1 MFIGILQENSPEQRV
16 AAGPD
21 LVQAWLSKG
30 HTVWVESGA
39 GALAAY
45 SDEEYLAAGAQMSS
59 RDALPT
65 EVQALVTVRC
75 PDASRLSSSGK
86 AWAEA
91 WLNTARDQGAQG
103 ETRWL
108 IGTLAPDRNADT
120 LKQWA
125 SFGLNI
131 LTLDALPRI
140 TRAQSM
146 DVLSSQASIGGY
158 QAVLEAATLLPRC
171 FPMMMTAAGTI
182 APARVLVIGA
192 GVAGLQAIATA
203 KRLGAVVMAFDTR
216 PSVKEQVESLGGR
229 YVEVEGAV
237 EDLKAGGYAVEQSE
251 EYRQRQQL
259 MLEQEL
265 LKADV
270 VITTAQIPGRKAP
283 ILLPSSLLERMKE
296 GSVVI
301 DLAAASG
308 GNCEGTVD
316 GENLRLG
323 RALVCGRSAPASAK
337 AQDASRMYA
346 RNLLAFTTLL
356 ESSGSPALWGLGND
370 EIVRACCLAEAGVW
384 KNSN

>member
-1 MFIGILQENSPEQRV
+1 MFLGILKENSPEQRV
-16 AAGPD
+16 AANPD
-21 LVQAWLSKG
+21 LVGAWIAKG
-30 HTVWVESGA
+30 HSVWVESGA
-39 GALAAY
+39 GHSASY
-45 SDEEYLAAGAQMSS
+45 RDEEYAQAGAQIGDLSAIPS
-59 RDALPT
+59 
-65 EVQALVTVRC
+65 EIQALMTVHC
-75 PDASRLSSSGK
+75 PGTHQSLANGME
-86 AWAEA
+86 WATD
-91 WLNTARDQGAQG
+91 WLNNARHKTAQG
-103 ETRWL
+103 DTRWL
-108 IGTLAPDRNADT
+108 IGTLAPDRNHET
-120 LKQWA
+120 LKHWA
-125 SFGLNI
+125 SFGLHI

-140 TRAQSM
+140 TRAQTM

-182 APARVLVIGA
+182 APARALVIGA

-229 YVEVEGAV
+229 FVEVEGAV
-237 EDLKAGGYAVEQSE
+237 EDQKAGGYAVEQSE
-251 EYRQRQQL
+251 EYRQRQKM

-283 ILLPSSLLERMKE
+283 VLLTSDLLDRMKE

-301 DLAAASG
+301 DLAAGTG

-323 RALVCGRSAPASAK
+323 RALVCGRSAPSAAK
-337 AQDASRMYA
+337 AQDASRMYS
-346 RNLLAFTTLL
+346 RNLLAFTALL
-356 ESSGSPALWGLGND
+356 EADQDPKLWELGQD
-370 EIVRACCLAEAGVW
+370 EIVRACCLAEAGEW
-384 KNSN
+384 KNR

>member
-16 AAGPD
+16 SAGPE
-21 LVQAWLSKG
+21 LVKAWLSKG
-30 HTVWVESGA
+30 HSVWVESGA

-45 SDEEYLAAGAQMSS
+45 TDEDYRASGAQIGQRS
-59 RDALPT
+59 ALPT

-75 PDASRLSSSGK
+75 LGVSQSSGLDIQ
-86 AWAEA
+86 WAQA
-91 WLNTARDQGAQG
+91 WLNNARFKSSQG
-103 ETRWL
+103 EPRWL
-108 IGTLAPDRNADT
+108 IGTLAPDRNMEI
-120 LKQWA
+120 LKHWA
-125 SFGLNI
+125 SYGLNI

-158 QAVLEAATLLPRC
+158 HAVLEAATLLPRC
-171 FPMMMTAAGTI
+171 FPMMMTAAGTF

-216 PSVKEQVESLGGR
+216 PSVKEQVQSLGGR

-237 EDLKAGGYAVEQSE
+237 EDLKAGGYAVEQGE

-283 ILLPSSLLERMKE
+283 VLLTTSLLERMKE

-301 DLAAASG
+301 DLAAATG

-337 AQDASRMYA
+337 AQDASRMYS

-356 ESSGSPALWGLGND
+356 ESSESAVLWSLGND

-384 KNSN
+384 KSIE

>member
-1 MFIGILQENSPEQRV
+1 MFIGVLKENPPEQRV

-21 LVQAWLSKG
+21 LVKAWLSRG
-30 HTVWVESGA
+30 HSVWVESGA
-39 GALAAY
+39 GELAAY
-45 SDEEYLAAGAQMSS
+45 TDDEFREAGAQVGIRS
-59 RDALPT
+59 ALPL
-65 EVQALVTVRC
+65 EVQVLVMVRC
-75 PDASRLSSSGK
+75 PGDGLLSSSDHEWSK
-86 AWAEA
+86 V
-91 WLNTARDQGAQG
+91 WLNNAREKSAQG
-103 ETRWL
+103 DVRWL
-108 IGTLAPDRNADT
+108 IGTLAPEQNHKI
-120 LKQWA
+120 LKHWA
-125 SFGLNI
+125 AFGLHI
-131 LTLDALPRI
+131 LSLDALPRI

-182 APARVLVIGA
+182 VPARVLVIGA

-203 KRLGAVVMAFDTR
+203 KRLGAVVIAFDTR
-216 PSVKEQVESLGGR
+216 PSVKEQIESLGGR
-229 YVEVEGAV
+229 YMEVEGAV

-270 VITTAQIPGRKAP
+270 VITTAQIPGRRAP
-283 ILLPSSLLERMKE
+283 VLLNTSTLECMKE

-308 GNCEGTVD
+308 GNCEGTMD

-323 RALVCGRSAPASAK
+323 RALVCGRSAPASSK

-346 RNLLAFTTLL
+346 RNVLAFTALL
-356 ESSGSPALWGLGND
+356 ESPQASALWDLGQD

-384 KNSN
+384 KAK

>member
-1 MFIGILQENSPEQRV
+1 MYIGILKESPPEQRV
-16 AAGPD
+16 AASPD
-21 LVQAWLSKG
+21 LVKAWLSKG
-30 HTVWVESGA
+30 HSVWVESGA
-39 GALAAY
+39 GILAAY
-45 SDEEYLAAGAQMSS
+45 TDDDYRESGAQIGIRS
-59 RDALPT
+59 ALPLDIQ
-65 EVQALVTVRC
+65 VLVTIRC
-75 PDASRLSSSGK
+75 PGEGPGSSGEQD
-86 AWAEA
+86 WAGN
-91 WLNTARDQGAQG
+91 WLNNARITSAQ
-103 ETRWL
+103 ENHRWL
-108 IGTLAPDRNADT
+108 IGTLAPDRNLDA
-120 LKQWA
+120 LKHWA
-125 SFGLNI
+125 SCGLNI

-158 QAVLEAATLLPRC
+158 QAVLEAAALLPRC

-229 YVEVEGAV
+229 CVEVEGAV

-283 ILLPSSLLERMKE
+283 VLLTKSLMERMKE

-323 RALVCGRSAPASAK
+323 RALGCGRSAPASSK

-346 RNLLAFTTLL
+346 RNLLAFTNLL
-356 ESSGSPALWGLGND
+356 ENSESPAHWELGQD
-370 EIVRACCLAEAGVW
+370 EIVKACCLAEAGHW
-384 KNSN
+384 KIID

>member
-1 MFIGILQENSPEQRV
+1 MYIGILRENPPEQRV
-16 AAGPD
+16 AVSPE
-21 LVQAWLSKG
+21 LVKAWLSRG
-30 HTVWVESGA
+30 HSVWVEAGA
-39 GALAAY
+39 GIPAAY
-45 SDEEYLAAGAQMSS
+45 TDDDYQEAGAQIGLRS
-59 RDALPT
+59 ALPLDIQ
-65 EVQALVTVRC
+65 VLVTVRC
-75 PDASRLSSSGK
+75 PGDGQAASTDLS
-86 AWAEA
+86 WADA
-91 WLNTARDQGAQG
+91 WLNNALAQKATG
-103 ETRWL
+103 EPRWL
-108 IGTLAPDRNADT
+108 IGTLAPDRNLHL
-120 LKQWA
+120 LKRWA
-125 SFGLNI
+125 ESGLHI
-131 LTLDALPRI
+131 LSLDALPRI
-140 TRAQSM
+140 TRAQTM

-182 APARVLVIGA
+182 APARILVIGA

-259 MLEQEL
+259 ILEQEL

-283 ILLPSSLLERMKE
+283 VLLTKSLMDQMKE

-346 RNLLAFTTLL
+346 RNVLSFTTLL
-356 ESSGSPALWGLGND
+356 ESAQSPSQWELGAD
-370 EIVRACCLAEAGVW
+370 EIVRACCLAEGGIW
-384 KNSN
+384 KTP